1 MVLEYLTLI
10 RPRETAQGM
19 YPGVAG
25 GRVSCD
31 LRIGPGPEPAPSD
44 YEETEMPGWPDKLR
58 LKALA
63 EEDIYFAKR
72 DRELIKALHERRL
85 AKLLKVDA
93 KKAKK
98 KAKTLQNAYADATLS
113 HKDKPKRL
121 AKYYRGLIK
130 KALRLVTRKRH

>member
-1 MVLEYLTLI
+1 MTGFVE
-10 RPRETAQGM
+10 Q
-19 YPGVAG
+19 
-25 GRVSCD
+25 
-31 LRIGPGPEPAPSD
+31 
-44 YEETEMPGWPDKLR
+44 LR
-58 LKALA
+58 LAEKAA
-63 EEDIYFAKR
+63 EDIYFAKR

-85 AKLLKVDA
+85 AKHLKVDA

-98 KAKTLQNAYADATLS
+98 KAKTLQKAYADATLS

>member
-1 MVLEYLTLI
+1 M
-10 RPRETAQGM
+10 AFQ
-19 YPGVAG
+19 
-25 GRVSCD
+25 
-31 LRIGPGPEPAPSD
+31 PEAFMTGFV
-44 YEETEMPGWPDKLR
+44 EQLR
-58 LKALA
+58 LAEKAA
-63 EEDIYFAKR
+63 EDIYFAKR